1 MRLILRESA
10 SGRNGAHTPLTK
22 VSQTLTS
29 LYHLVATLL
38 PATAAQSLEEP
49 VIQGIERDWHKD
61 ILVMVRDRL
70 PKVVLVLLV
79 LFLIQRIVSFFVK
92 RLQRLA
98 AHQPIIPG
106 RSAQLRTVATIL
118 RATCYSIIGF
128 LTFIQVLH
136 LFNYDPTPLL
146 ASAGIVGVGIGLAA
160 QSLFKDL
167 INGVFILIEDQY
179 NVGEVVK
186 IAALTGTVEDL
197 TLRLTRLRDADGTL
211 YVIPNSQV
219 AVVSNLSRDFSVATL
234 SLSVDVSANPD
245 LVLATLKEVAT
256 EVRTDPAYRN
266 VFLAD
271 PIILGVDRIDGRA
284 IQYPI
289 LFRVPPN
296 QKDAI
301 LRELRRR
308 IILVFEQKGIPFGID
323 PNMLITHAAA
333 DPTAAPTEQP
343 LVKS

>member
-1 MRLILRESA
+1 MHHLLNLIAAL
-10 SGRNGAHTPLTK
+10 P
-22 VSQTLTS
+22 TS
-29 LYHLVATLL
+29 I
-38 PATAAQSLEEP
+38 EEP
-49 VIQGIERDWHKD
+49 VLTGIERDWHKD
-61 ILVMVRDRL
+61 VILMLRDRL
-70 PKVVLVLLV
+70 PKVAIVLLI
-79 LFLIQRIVSFFVK
+79 LFTLQRTIKFFVN

-98 AHQPIIPG
+98 ARQPIVAA
-106 RSAQLRTVATIL
+106 RSAQLRTIATIV
-118 RATCYSIIGF
+118 RATSYSILGF
-128 LTFIQVLH
+128 LAFLQVLR

-146 ASAGIVGVGIGLAA
+146 ASAGIIGVGIGLAA

-211 YVIPNSQV
+211 YIIPNSQV
-219 AVVSNLSRDFSVATL
+219 AVVSNLSRDFSIANLT
-234 SLSVDVSANPD
+234 LSVDVSANPD
-245 LVLATLKEVAT
+245 LVLATLKQVAS
-256 EVRTDPAYRN
+256 EVRTDPAFKN

-271 PIILGVDRIDGRA
+271 PNILGVDRIEGRA

-296 QKDAI
+296 QKDAV

-308 IILVFEQKGIPFGID
+308 IILIFEQKGIPFGID
-323 PNMLITHAAA
+323 PNMLVTHATA
-333 DPTAAPTEQP
+333 DPTAAPVQQP
-343 LVKS
+343 LVPS

>member
-1 MRLILRESA
+1 MNRVFDL
-10 SGRNGAHTPLTK
+10 LT
-22 VSQTLTS
+22 
-29 LYHLVATLL
+29 AL
-38 PATAAQSLEEP
+38 PIAAAQNAAENLEQP
-49 VIQGIERDWHKD
+49 VITDIERDWHKD

-70 PKVVLVLLV
+70 PKVLIALLIFFLLARLV
-79 LFLIQRIVSFFVK
+79 RFFVN
-92 RLQRLA
+92 RLHRIALRE
-98 AHQPIIPG
+98 PVVRG
-106 RSAQLRTVATIL
+106 RSAQLRTMATII
-118 RATCYSIIGF
+118 RATSYSILGF
-128 LTFIQVLH
+128 LAFLQVLR

-146 ASAGIVGVGIGLAA
+146 ASAGIIGVGVGLAA

-167 INGVFILIEDQY
+167 INGIFILIEDQY

-219 AVVSNLSRDFSVATL
+219 AVVSNLSRDYSVATL
-234 SLSVDVSANPD
+234 TLSVDVSANPD

-256 EVRTDPAYRN
+256 EVRTDAAFKN

-271 PIILGVDRIDGRA
+271 PTILGVDRIEGRA

-289 LFRVPPN
+289 LFRVAPN

-308 IILVFEQKGIPFGID
+308 IILVFEQRGIPFGID
-323 PNMLITHAAA
+323 PNMLVPHAAA
-333 DPTAAPTEQP
+333 DPTAAPAEHP
-343 LVKS
+343 LVPS